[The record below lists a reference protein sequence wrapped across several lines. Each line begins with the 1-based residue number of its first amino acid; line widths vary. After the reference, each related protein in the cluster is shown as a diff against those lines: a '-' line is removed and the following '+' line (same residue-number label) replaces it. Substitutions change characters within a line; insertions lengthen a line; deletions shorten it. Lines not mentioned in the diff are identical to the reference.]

1 MDWILYLA
9 ALFLVMFS
17 QIKVQGAYARYRQV
31 MTLRGYTGAQ
41 VARRI
46 LDDHGLQ
53 HVQVEPSPGGALSD
67 HYDPKANVVRL
78 SEDIYANSSIASV
91 AVAAHECGHAIQHAE
106 NYGFIALRN
115 SILPFA
121 MVSSQLS
128 WLVLILGLLFSSTG
142 LFYTG
147 ILMLSCVAVF
157 QLVTLPVELDAS
169 KRAMALVYEEGFV
182 VQEERK
188 DVKAMLSAAAFTY
201 RLVNFLSAAD
211 PAAASDLQ
219 PESGL
224 DSILQRCSQL

>member
-147 ILMLSCVAVF
+147 VWTSPEGCEIRLSPKNNIRYAPGDIKSGRMTEVSPLQYVISCAIMHSN
-157 QLVTLPVELDAS
+157 QITGQREP
-169 KRAMALVYEEGFV
+169 G
-182 VQEERK
+182 
-188 DVKAMLSAAAFTY
+188 LS
-201 RLVNFLSAAD
+201 RRRNGVRG
-211 PAAASDLQ
+211 PARRSL
-219 PESGL
+219 
-224 DSILQRCSQL
+224 

>member
-121 MVSSQLS
+121 MMSSQLS

-147 ILMLSCVAVF
+147 ILTITTAIF
-157 QLVTLPVELDAS
+157 
-169 KRAMALVYEEGFV
+169 
-182 VQEERK
+182 
-188 DVKAMLSAAAFTY
+188 
-201 RLVNFLSAAD
+201 
-211 PAAASDLQ
+211 
-219 PESGL
+219 
-224 DSILQRCSQL
+224 DS

>member
-46 LDDHGLQ
+46 LDDHGF
-53 HVQVEPSPGGALSD
+53 QVEPSPGGALSD

-182 VQEERK
+182 VQEEQK

-201 RLVNFLSAAD
+201 IASLISSVLQILRLLLIFNRNRD
-211 PAAASDLQ
+211 
-219 PESGL
+219 
-224 DSILQRCSQL
+224 

>member
-157 QLVTLPVELDAS
+157 QLVALPVELDAS

-201 RLVNFLSAAD
+201 IASLISSVLQILRLLLIFNRNRD
-211 PAAASDLQ
+211 
-219 PESGL
+219 
-224 DSILQRCSQL
+224 

>member
-1 MDWILYLA
+1 M
-9 ALFLVMFS
+9 
-17 QIKVQGAYARYRQV
+17 
-31 MTLRGYTGAQ
+31 
-41 VARRI
+41 
-46 LDDHGLQ
+46 
-53 HVQVEPSPGGALSD
+53 SD

-182 VQEERK
+182 VQEEQK

-201 RLVNFLSAAD
+201 IASLISSVLQILRLLLIFNRNRD
-211 PAAASDLQ
+211 
-219 PESGL
+219 
-224 DSILQRCSQL
+224 